1 MPVDG
6 MAMYAD
12 WASLTDDLSCLGER
26 NQSVLAKLPQE
37 DALKVSHAH
46 LLLTMQ
52 ILTGAYLLASFSI
65 LQVVCCVAK
74 NVSGGMGTGQTS
86 NPDPKPSQINK
97 QQVTYIHI

>member
-46 LLLTMQ
+46 LLLNHANPNW
-52 ILTGAYLLASFSI
+52 LVFFI

-86 NPDPKPSQINK
+86 NPDPKPPQINK
-97 QQVTYIHI
+97 QQVTYIYEC